1 MAIEESGDFG
11 GSQQIDQAADQGTI
25 AIAGTTEPAAINF
38 GTDTIKVS
46 DESTPGTVVPEA
58 AIGKLGPEFNQL
70 QPAPRQIS
78 EAELK
83 KLRRLYFTVRHD
95 RVDLCGHKLDRMNQP
110 TVNCE
115 FCWFAWFN
123 SHGQLVQAVDRAFQ
137 EQGKDF
143 VIKLRGVKFLKMFL
157 RFMSTIAKLK
167 AEEEKK
173 NEEKNEQGREI
184 ESGGIGREDTGQA
197 I

>member
-1 MAIEESGDFG
+1 MADQESGNFG

-25 AIAGTTEPAAINF
+25 AIAGAA
-38 GTDTIKVS
+38 
-46 DESTPGTVVPEA
+46 E
-58 AIGKLGPEFNQL
+58 PEFDQNGPPNVQSAIASEIVNQL

-78 EAELK
+78 EAELRV
-83 KLRRLYFTVRHD
+83 LRRLHFTVRHD

-110 TVNCE
+110 TTNCE
-115 FCWFAWFN
+115 YCWFVWFN

-157 RFMSTIAKLK
+157 RFMSTVAKLK
-167 AEEEKK
+167 AEEEQK
-173 NEEKNEQGREI
+173 NEEKNESNREVGDDRGSQQ
-184 ESGGIGREDTGQA
+184 EAG
-197 I
+197 